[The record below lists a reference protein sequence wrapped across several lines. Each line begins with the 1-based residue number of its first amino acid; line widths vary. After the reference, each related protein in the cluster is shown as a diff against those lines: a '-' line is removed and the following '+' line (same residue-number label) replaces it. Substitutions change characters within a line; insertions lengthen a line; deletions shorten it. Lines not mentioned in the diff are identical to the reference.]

1 MDNKKIK
8 EFLTQALKEFLTQTR
23 DLISDPKNW
32 TQNTFARNKYGD
44 PVPFFYKSAVCF
56 CSIGALKRVCNYEI
70 MNDFEYFYNHSYD
83 LLNKIVVEITKDP
96 SQTIGHY
103 NDSHTH
109 NEVIAVFN
117 KAINS
122 L

>member
-1 MDNKKIK
+1 MDKQK
-8 EFLTQALKEFLTQTR
+8 LKEFLIQTR

-32 TQNTFARNKYGD
+32 TQCSFARNKYGD
-44 PVPFFYKSAVCF
+44 PVPYFYKSAVCF
-56 CSIGALKRVCNYEI
+56 CSIGALNRVCNYGD
-70 MNDFEYFYNHSYD
+70 NGDCEYHNHSYD